1 MQLSEREAAALAEEE
16 AFLSKV
22 QQALTAARTA
32 TQATKVSISNDELRS
47 LREEAAAEDE
57 DDVGTLLHELALRQ
71 QLSARTQSVLPDPR
85 SPYLA
90 HLRLEENG
98 EQRDYLLGHGTF
110 VDTRQNLRVVD
121 WRVAPVAQ
129 LFYRYKEGDHF
140 EEQFPGR
147 VATGTVTLRRVVVI
161 HQGKLVQLLG
171 DDFALFRDVD
181 GTWKSRG
188 MSSIASGGAGT
199 TARDGQLGVSVGAQ
213 AKGTRVDVTALL
225 DAEQFAA
232 ISAPPDEPL
241 LVLGSAG
248 SGKTTVALHRLAR
261 LTAAEPEKIPLVR
274 ARVVVPEQGL
284 ARLAQRLLAPL
295 LPAPDADEDH
305 GPEVVHTLDDHL
317 LRLARRAFGVL
328 PRVNLEPPALVT
340 AMKRH
345 PALYDALKDVLA
357 TQKPVKTELK
367 PMWRQLAV
375 FLSDSAFLQ
384 RVVEAAGGT
393 LPKTAIADTIEHTS
407 LQLQTAFDARDIT
420 DVAMRTSIDGR
431 GLNEDTP
438 DELAGSIDVEDLPIL
453 LSMLSWRR
461 SLSLPQAS
469 HVVLDEAEDF
479 SLFDFEAVRGT
490 TREFK
495 GLTLAGDEA
504 QQTHTSFAGWP
515 RSLEVAGAKGAATV
529 RLTTSYR
536 CPRPIAELARGV
548 LGPLAPATP
557 AKASREGVPVGR
569 FHFPGEAP
577 AHLFLAGALKDLLD
591 TEPHA
596 SVAVIC
602 STPETAQRFFP
613 LIESLPNTRLVQRG
627 EFTFLPG
634 VDVTD
639 VDSVKGLEWDYVVV
653 PDVNAANWPGT
664 DEGRRRLH
672 VAVTRASHQLW
683 MLAPG
688 TPSPLWGEGG
698 QAGGGVGAASFTS
711 SFENSAPSVGA
722 ATSAGTF
729 TPRSRASRS
738 SRCASFISR
747 STRPSMRF
755 TVGAS
760 PSYAAALSATSRAPA
775 MFSSAEYAAF
785 SRASVSPTSSAS
797 ASSTSSRRRRVARLI
812 SSVSDSCTSKPDSG
826 FSGDAEAI
834 SARIFC
840 CPPASAR
847 RRRARSTRALLASS
861 MAALRVAR
869 SA

>member
-16 AFLSKV
+16 SFLSKV
-22 QQALTAARTA
+22 QTALEAAHAASRAAR
-32 TQATKVSISNDELRS
+32 VSVSNDELRS

-57 DDVGTLLHELALRQ
+57 DDAGTLLHELALRQ
-71 QLSARTQSVLPDPR
+71 QLSARTQSVLPDAR

-110 VDTRQNLRVVD
+110 VDTRQNLRIVD

-147 VATGTVTLRRVVVI
+147 IATGTVTLRRVVVI

-171 DDFALFRDVD
+171 DDFAIYRHTD
-181 GTWKSRG
+181 GNWRSRG
-188 MSSIASGGAGT
+188 TSAIASGGAGT
-199 TARDGQLGVSVGAQ
+199 SARDGQLGVSVGAQ
-213 AKGTRVDVTALL
+213 EKGTRVDVTALL

-295 LPAPDADEDH
+295 LPAPDLEDDR
-305 GPEVVHTLDDHL
+305 GPEVVHTLDEYL

-328 PRVNLEPPALVT
+328 PRVNHEPPALVT
-340 AMKRH
+340 AIKRH
-345 PALYDALKDVLA
+345 PALYDALREVMK
-357 TQKPVKTELK
+357 TQKPTK
-367 PMWRQLAV
+367 PEAKAMWRQLAI
-375 FLSDSAFLQ
+375 FLSDSAFLAK
-384 RVVEAAGGT
+384 VVDAAGGT
-393 LPKTAIADTIEHTS
+393 LPRTAITDTVEHTS
-407 LQLQTAFDARDIT
+407 LQLQKAFDARDIT
-420 DVAMRTSIDGR
+420 DVSMRTSIDGR

-438 DELAGSIDVEDLPIL
+438 DELAGSIDVEDLPLL
-453 LSMLSWRR
+453 LSMLSWQRK
-461 SLSLPQAS
+461 LALPQAS

-479 SLFDFEAVRGT
+479 SLFDFEAIRAT

-515 RSLEVAGAKGAATV
+515 RSLEVAGARDANTI

-536 CPRPIAELARGV
+536 CPRPIAELARQV
-548 LGPLAPATP
+548 LGPLAPSTP

-569 FHFPGEAP
+569 FQFPGEAP
-577 AHLFLAGALKDLLD
+577 AHIFLASALKDLLD
-591 TEPHA
+591 AEPHA

-602 STPETAQRFFP
+602 ANVETARRFFP
-613 LIESLPNTRLVQRG
+613 LIEALPNTRLVQRG

-683 MLAPG
+683 LLSPG
-688 TPSPLWGEGG
+688 TPSPL
-698 QAGGGVGAASFTS
+698 
-711 SFENSAPSVGA
+711 
-722 ATSAGTF
+722 
-729 TPRSRASRS
+729 
-738 SRCASFISR
+738 I
-747 STRPSMRF
+747 
-755 TVGAS
+755 
-760 PSYAAALSATSRAPA
+760 
-775 MFSSAEYAAF
+775 
-785 SRASVSPTSSAS
+785 
-797 ASSTSSRRRRVARLI
+797 
-812 SSVSDSCTSKPDSG
+812 
-826 FSGDAEAI
+826 
-834 SARIFC
+834 
-840 CPPASAR
+840 
-847 RRRARSTRALLASS
+847 
-861 MAALRVAR
+861 
-869 SA
+869 